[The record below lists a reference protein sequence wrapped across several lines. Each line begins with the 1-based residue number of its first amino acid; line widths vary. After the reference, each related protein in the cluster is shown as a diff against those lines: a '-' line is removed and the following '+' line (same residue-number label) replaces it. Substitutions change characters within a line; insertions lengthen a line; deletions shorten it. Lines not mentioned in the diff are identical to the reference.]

1 MNPRLK
7 SIFYFTPRVLSIIMV
22 LFLMLFS
29 LDVFDTTTNIQEL
42 LIGLVI
48 HNVPAI
54 ILLVASIFAWK
65 HELIG
70 VAIYY
75 LGAVFYAVI
84 VFDNQLNFFIQL
96 SWIAT
101 ISLPLIIIG
110 TLYLISYM
118 FISRNKRVKAWAR
131 KLIF

>member
-65 HELIG
+65 YELIG

-75 LGAVFYAVI
+75 LVAVLYAVI

-118 FISRNKRVKAWAR
+118 FISRNKRVKA
-131 KLIF
+131 

>member
-42 LIGLVI
+42 LIGLFI

-118 FISRNKRVKAWAR
+118 FISRNKRVKA
-131 KLIF
+131 

>member
-118 FISRNKRVKAWAR
+118 FISRNKRVKA
-131 KLIF
+131 